1 MKALF
6 NFRALTTLALG
17 IVYLGALVWA
27 LVHGKLDVQSFIA
40 GVGPS
45 FGMAL
50 GYWFRDSAATAANPS
65 TSTPGA

>member
-1 MKALF
+1 MRALF

-27 LVHGKLDVQSFIA
+27 LLHGKLDVQSFIA

-50 GYWFRDSAATAANPS
+50 GYWFRDSTAPS
-65 TSTPGA
+65 TPPGG

>member
-50 GYWFRDSAATAANPS
+50 GYWFRDTSTAPANPS